1 MIRWIPVKGYPL
13 YEVSNEGDIRNK
25 NTGRILKQQIGIH
38 GYSTLTLRKDKRPF
52 TARVHRIVADSFYDG
67 VHDEFDVNHIDGN
80 KLNNHIS
87 NLEFCTRKENIRHA
101 FDTGLK
107 HGSRRTKIRVI
118 ETGDE
123 FDSITECQSITGF
136 DKSAICKCL
145 SGKQDNYKGYH
156 FERI

>member
-1 MIRWIPVKGYPL
+1 MVRWIPVKGFSK
-13 YEVSNEGDIRNK
+13 YEVSNEGNIRNK
-25 NTGRILKQQIGIH
+25 KTGRILKQQIGTH
-38 GYSTLTLRKDKRPF
+38 GYNVLTLRKNKVPV

-67 VHDEFDVNHIDGN
+67 DHDELDVNHIDGN

-107 HGSRRTKIRVI
+107 HGSRRTKIRIV

-123 FDSITECQSITGF
+123 FNSITECQSITGF